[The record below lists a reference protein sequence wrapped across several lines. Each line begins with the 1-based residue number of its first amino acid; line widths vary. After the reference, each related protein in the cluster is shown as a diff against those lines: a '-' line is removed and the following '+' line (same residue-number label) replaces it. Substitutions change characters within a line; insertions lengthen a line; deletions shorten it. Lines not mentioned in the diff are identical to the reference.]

1 MLFVFHCKYLNK
13 SDIILNCFF
22 MRKKVLLFGLFF
34 LLVGTTAV
42 AQRQQI
48 STDYVHSVFDDIPFN
63 MSGKMTYSYVANE
76 IGQSVKDG
84 PLSIN
89 CDINTKLD
97 TYLNFRHVLIN
108 IVGKATVN
116 ATYSNGDLNGAINS
130 NYKATLTE
138 KGKNEVIT
146 ASMRGNFTNGMPNG
160 NFVVNRKTNL
170 KTSLNANYKN
180 GILVGAF
187 SCSLIDDDSHAATYS
202 GTLSQ
207 NGKFIG
213 QWNLNGKKATFQNGV
228 LISESYDNYTTRAA
242 VVELSKKYAA
252 GTISKEELAEKN
264 IFIKTSTVN
273 LGNYAR
279 TAILRD
285 SGIDFEK
292 IGGYDFTISNNL
304 TYEYLDELAGLTD
317 AGIQLLAQQM
327 DKKLRGVFIEYS
339 YLSDQEGAEVP
350 IFNDSY
356 AEKYGV
362 LCYDEKYSLYYIF
375 MHVNAQAKYINPQY
389 VTGTYR
395 SSNPHVYISPK
406 QMELLDEVA
415 DKYYVENS
423 NTLINIIYQYAK
435 YNKYD
440 YATINYLKG
449 SRDKELKD
457 LIKIQ
462 SDINEMYQT
471 FLKESTPHK
480 NNEDVILWKDS
491 YILKSSIAGFETL
504 VKELNETV
512 KEAQEAI
519 VKKTFDF
526 LVKNG
531 SASAI
536 VYDGEFEELFTY
548 GDKKTELW
556 RLEASKILKPFC
568 KIVGYEIIEIIDTK
582 LASNKIIK
590 CKLFKKGKK
599 DTKIIH
605 EMEVELNDGKLKL
618 ESFDINKAKLIEN

>member
-1 MLFVFHCKYLNK
+1 MKK
-13 SDIILNCFF
+13 KIL
-22 MRKKVLLFGLFF
+22 LIGLFS

-48 STDYVHSVFDDIPFN
+48 STDYLHSVFGDIPFN
-63 MSGKMTYSYVANE
+63 MNGKMTYSYVANE

-89 CDINTKLD
+89 CNINRKFD
-97 TYLNFRHVLIN
+97 TYKNFRQIVIN
-108 IVGKATVN
+108 IVGQATIN
-116 ATYSNGDLNGAINS
+116 ASYSKGNLNGAINS

-138 KGKNEVIT
+138 HGKNEVMT
-146 ASMRGNFTNGMPNG
+146 ASMRGNFTNGVPNG
-160 NFVVNRKTNL
+160 NFVVNRKANL
-170 KTSLNANYKN
+170 KSSLNANYKN

-187 SCSLIDDDSHAATYS
+187 SCSLLDDDSHEATYS

-207 NGKFIG
+207 NGKLIG
-213 QWNLNGKKATFQNGV
+213 LWNLNGKKATFQNGV
-228 LISESYDNYTTRAA
+228 LVSESYDNYTTRAA

-264 IFIKTSTVN
+264 IYIKTSTVD

-279 TAILRD
+279 TAIFRD
-285 SGIDFEK
+285 SGIDFET
-292 IGGYDFTISNNL
+292 IGGYDLTISNNL
-304 TYEYLDELAGLTD
+304 TYEYLEELAGLTD

-327 DKKLRGVFIEYS
+327 DKKLRGLFIEYS
-339 YLSDQEGAEVP
+339 NMYTQEGAEVP

-356 AEKYGV
+356 AVKYGV

-375 MHVNAQAKYINPQY
+375 MHEKAQAKYINPQY

-395 SSNPHVYISPK
+395 SGYPHVFISPK

-415 DKYYVENS
+415 DKYYVENP
-423 NTLINIIYQYAK
+423 NKLINIIYQYA
-435 YNKYD
+435 NSERYD
-440 YATINYLKG
+440 YMTIKYLEGQK
-449 SRDKELKD
+449 DIELRD

-462 SDINEMYQT
+462 NDINEIYQT

-480 NNEDVILWKDS
+480 NNENVILWKQEKKHQVS
-491 YILKSSIAGFETL
+491 YILKGSIAGFDTL
-504 VKELNETV
+504 VKELNEKV
-512 KEAQEAI
+512 KEAQEAEAKEEEAMI
-519 VKKTFDF
+519 KKPFDF

-531 SASAI
+531 SASSI
-536 VYDGEFEELFTY
+536 MYDGEFEEFFTY
-548 GDKKTELW
+548 DDKKNEYW
-556 RLEASKILKPFC
+556 RLEGTKILKPFC

-582 LASNKIIK
+582 LANNKRIK
-590 CKLFKKGKK
+590 CRLFKKGKK

-605 EMEVELNDGKLKL
+605 EIEVELNNGKLKL